1 MHFFFE
7 ELLFFFLVKVNVR
20 VRVRVRVSIRVRMRV
35 RVSIRVRMRVRNGQF
50 LNWSI
55 TALGVK
61 GLCAASASMHQCRR
75 QPCRRQP
82 RASSRHKCYHL
93 VRQQYLVVHKPFFVL
108 I

>member
-1 MHFFFE
+1 MTPKAVMHFFLKSFY
-7 ELLFFFLVKVNVR
+7 LFLVKVNVR

-61 GLCAASASMHQCRR
+61 GPCTPSADER
-75 QPCRRQP
+75 QGA
-82 RASSRHKCYHL
+82 RAPMGAL
-93 VRQQYLVVHKPFFVL
+93 GPP
-108 I
+108 